1 MVINTSNQRDNIELL
16 IKYKFSGFHCGIE
29 IVEEHWAAILTVD
42 VQP

>member
-16 IKYKFSGFHCGIE
+16 IKYKFSGFHGGIE
-29 IVEEHWAAILTVD
+29 NVEEHWTAVLTVK